1 MINRQAVVQTMQS
14 GNIITEQLNG
24 TLIAFGISIQ
34 QFNVLRILQ
43 GRNGKVANL
52 ESITSDMIHRMSNT
66 SRLVN
71 RLVEK
76 GLCKRV
82 ICQQN
87 RRKVDI
93 SITDA
98 GLDLRRQIDPVVE
111 QKEAELTQ
119 KLTKKEMS
127 QLVSL
132 LTKMKSNN

>member
-24 TLIAFGISIQ
+24 TLTAFGISIQ
-34 QFNVLRILQ
+34 QFNVLRILR

-98 GLDLRRQIDPVVE
+98 GLDLLRQIDPVVE